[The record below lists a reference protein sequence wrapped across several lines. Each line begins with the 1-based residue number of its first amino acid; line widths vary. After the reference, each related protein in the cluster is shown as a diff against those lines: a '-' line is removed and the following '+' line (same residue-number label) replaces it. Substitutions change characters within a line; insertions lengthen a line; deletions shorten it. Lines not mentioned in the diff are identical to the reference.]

1 MFTHHDVHVYGILHH
16 TTHSAFGT
24 YFDVMREVSYHPLMG
39 IMLTY
44 KEIKSM
50 SYNFEKNGLMLFPDE
65 NVRKFVFLHLL
76 LSSLNSLHHLMNCN
90 LILSICCLVC
100 KRDYAIVSYIKC
112 LLD

>member
-1 MFTHHDVHVYGILHH
+1 MRYIIFTHHVHVYGILHH
-16 TTHSAFGT
+16 TTHSAFGN

-65 NVRKFVFLHLL
+65 NVSKILCSCIRFFLF
-76 LSSLNSLHHLMNCN
+76 LNSLHYLMN
-90 LILSICCLVC
+90 
-100 KRDYAIVSYIKC
+100 AIISYKFAV
-112 LLD
+112 